1 MLRREGSLEWL
12 GMARVKSADASRDRL
27 HRVLHVTQAPINGGC
42 LAESATSIPL
52 RTCNCYCPDAHNACN
67 ILCCVSCAPPRG
79 CGLSPK
85 QDSSR
90 RGWSQT
96 TSHRT
101 LDHAQACLS
110 PSPSPSSSGSPP
122 AAPASSATPHP
133 SSSPSPSSSS
143 SPPRSAWPPGSG
155 PSPSSSPSSPASS
168 LTP

>member
-1 MLRREGSLEWL
+1 
-12 GMARVKSADASRDRL
+12 MARVKSADASRDRL

-110 PSPSPSSSGSPP
+110 PSPSPSSPSLLARCTRQHGRGTDLRRPDLALGS
-122 AAPASSATPHP
+122 AGSYV
-133 SSSPSPSSSS
+133 SPSSVSVLLGFLI
-143 SPPRSAWPPGSG
+143 PYLLRRPCARVF
-155 PSPSSSPSSPASS
+155 PSQP
-168 LTP
+168 L